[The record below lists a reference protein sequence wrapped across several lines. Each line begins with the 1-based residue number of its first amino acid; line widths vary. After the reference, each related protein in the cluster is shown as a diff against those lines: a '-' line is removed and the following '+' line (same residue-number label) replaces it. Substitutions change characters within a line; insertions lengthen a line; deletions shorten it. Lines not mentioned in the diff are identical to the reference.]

1 MPDQGH
7 SGICNTLKLH
17 FGKDRS
23 PRKSERY
30 LEGAYSVLS
39 VGYKKCIDKGFA
51 GMCIISFRRVMD
63 LGHDESK
70 YRTTSQIQERCSTNA
85 RH

>member
-30 LEGAYSVLS
+30 LEGANSV
-39 VGYKKCIDKGFA
+39 YQNK
-51 GMCIISFRRVMD
+51 
-63 LGHDESK
+63 
-70 YRTTSQIQERCSTNA
+70 ERHCKQ
-85 RH
+85 RD